1 MNNIKDYLI
10 DGNYSRCMIIYGGL
24 VNGIVG

>member
-10 DGNYSRCMIIYGGL
+10 DGNYSRCIIIDGGF
-24 VNGIVG
+24 VNGIMG